1 MNAWYFMYDD
11 TTQAKQIKNS
21 ILKKYPK
28 GLMAMKAKWDE
39 KIDYGNPDAVKKHF
53 LDFLAA
59 SLITLSA
66 RLTLRDSGR
75 ATTMFTQ
82 A

>member
-1 MNAWYFMYDD
+1 
-11 TTQAKQIKNS
+11 
-21 ILKKYPK
+21 
-28 GLMAMKAKWDE
+28 MKANWDE